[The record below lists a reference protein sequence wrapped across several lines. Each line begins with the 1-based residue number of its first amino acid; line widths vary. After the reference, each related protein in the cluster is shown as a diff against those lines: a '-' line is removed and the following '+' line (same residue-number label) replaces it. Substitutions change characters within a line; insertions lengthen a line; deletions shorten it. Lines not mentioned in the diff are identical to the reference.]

1 MINKET
7 YFDFIEKKLNRIT
20 RGQDLT
26 FGELDECFY
35 KLNSLKKD
43 YLLAS
48 GLGFKCFYV
57 KHKDTKIDKKL
68 FINCPASIE
77 MGQKTSCSL
86 CSLCSGSKRDVVINA
101 HGSTSKYVLVEA

>member
-43 YLLAS
+43 YLI
-48 GLGFKCFYV
+48 LGTHYR
-57 KHKDTKIDKKL
+57 
-68 FINCPASIE
+68 
-77 MGQKTSCSL
+77 KTTEQ
-86 CSLCSGSKRDVVINA
+86 N
-101 HGSTSKYVLVEA
+101 

>member
-7 YFDFIEKKLNRIT
+7 YFDFIENKLNRIT

-43 YLLAS
+43 YLK
-48 GLGFKCFYV
+48 LGTHYK
-57 KHKDTKIDKKL
+57 KTTKQ
-68 FINCPASIE
+68 N
-77 MGQKTSCSL
+77 
-86 CSLCSGSKRDVVINA
+86 
-101 HGSTSKYVLVEA
+101 